1 MGVVKSRA
9 YRSPRRAEQARLTR
23 ERILE
28 AAQELFAVTGY
39 ATTTIAQIADRA
51 GVAVQTV
58 YAVFGTKRA
67 ILVAILETRVVGD
80 DEDAALSEREEWKVV
95 QRQREPRAAI
105 RAFAHANRTVLD
117 RIGTVWAV
125 LHDAAAVDPD
135 LRSLEKLSQEQRY
148 SDLRLIAETLQG
160 LGPLRSGLS
169 LDKATDTIWAIASP
183 DLCLQLLMERGWSTD
198 DYEAWLGDIL
208 EAALLPQP
216 TQG

>member
-1 MGVVKSRA
+1 MEVVKSRA

-23 ERILE
+23 HRILE
-28 AAQELFAVTGY
+28 AAQELFSTVGY
-39 ATTTIAQIADRA
+39 ANSTIAQIADRA

-80 DEDAALSEREEWKVV
+80 DDDAALSEREEWKAV
-95 QRQREPRAAI
+95 QRQQEPRAAI
-105 RAFAHANRTVLD
+105 RAFAQANRTILD
-117 RIGTVWAV
+117 RIGAVWAV
-125 LHDAAAVDPD
+125 LHDAARVDPD
-135 LRSLEKLSQEQRY
+135 LRSLERLSQQQRY
-148 SDLRLIAETLQG
+148 SDLRVVAQTLES

-169 LDKATDTIWAIASP
+169 VDKAADTIWAIASP
-183 DLCLQLLMERGWSTD
+183 DLFLQLVAERGWHAD
-198 DYEAWLGDIL
+198 DYEEWLGDML

>member
-23 ERILE
+23 QRILE
-28 AAQELFAVTGY
+28 AAQELFSATGY
-39 ATTTIAQIADRA
+39 ANTTIAQIADRA

-58 YAVFGTKRA
+58 YSVFGNKRA

-80 DEDAALSEREEWKVV
+80 DDDAALSEREEWKAV
-95 QRQREPRAAI
+95 QRQQDPRAAI
-105 RAFAHANRTVLD
+105 RTFAHANRTVLD

-125 LHDAAAVDPD
+125 LHDAARVDPD
-135 LRSLEKLSQEQRY
+135 LRSLEKLSQQQRHT
-148 SDLRLIAETLQG
+148 DLRLVAQTLER

-169 LDKATDTIWAIASP
+169 VDKAADTIWAIASP
-183 DLCLQLLMERGWSTD
+183 DLCLQLVTERGWNAD
-198 DYEAWLGDIL
+198 DYETWLGDTL

>member
-1 MGVVKSRA
+1 MEVVKSRA
-9 YRSPRRAEQARLTR
+9 YRSPRRREQARLTR
-23 ERILE
+23 QHILE
-28 AAQELFAVTGY
+28 AAQELFSATGY
-39 ATTTIAQIADRA
+39 ATTTIAQIADEA

-80 DEDAALSEREEWKVV
+80 DDDAALSEREEWQVV
-95 QRQREPRAAI
+95 QRQQEPRAAI

-117 RIGTVWAV
+117 RIGSVWAV
-125 LHDAAAVDPD
+125 LHDAARVDPD
-135 LRSLEKLSQEQRY
+135 LRALEKLSQQQRY
-148 SDLRLIAETLQG
+148 TDLRLVAQTLHS

-169 LDKATDTIWAIASP
+169 VDKAADTIWAIASP
-183 DLCLQLLMERGWSTD
+183 DLCLQLLTERGWNTD

-216 TQG
+216 TQD